1 MTKKDIN
8 QKYVEAAARADSGD
22 IPKVVLEKGDNIVR
36 IIDLDFEENYV
47 IYLEDTEGN
56 TRKVNM
62 GIDIKENK
70 KEYAILFDSV
80 AGLKPGHRY
89 YFKAIQG
96 KKVKTAKG
104 VRTII
109 DPEVRLLEVGP
120 TIFKQISAIQTDP
133 EFPDVTDID
142 LKINKKGEK
151 LKTEYTVLPSPK
163 ASKLPELE
171 GEMDLSVFV
180 EKTDLKTCYEIVGE
194 NFEDDESEEPVKKS
208 KKKSA
213 KVEEVEEDDT
223 SDIPDETEDVDEVE
237 EDEVEE
243 DEAEEDEVEEDEA
256 EYDDEFAGMDRLEL
270 RKYIKSNKLEIAV
283 LKKWSDD
290 DIRDEIRKSVNTA
303 EDVVDDEEDD
313 DLDSLDDLDD

>member
-243 DEAEEDEVEEDEA
+243 D
-256 EYDDEFAGMDRLEL
+256 DEFAGMDRLEL